1 MTHPFAP
8 AIRRRFC
15 FLLFLAA
22 FLPLLFTTTSTHAG
36 EPAQSTLD
44 TVKSRSV
51 LIAGVLTQNIPYGY
65 LDANGA
71 NAGFDVDVARY
82 LAGKL
87 GVKLE
92 LRPITPAT
100 RIPLLVSGGIDVAIA
115 ATTITRERSEAVDFT
130 WPYATEGGKI
140 LIRKGEKIAGLNDLD
155 NQVVAFPQGLSG
167 YADIVKA
174 HPSIKPLVL
183 PDPPAAYQAVLQ
195 GKAVATILD
204 ATPLYRLAQ
213 SNPKVEIAAG
223 EAWAPRPLALAI
235 RQNDTRWRNALNY
248 ALADLWRDDTYRTF
262 YRKNFGRLP
271 DPRFSIDPYGI

>member
-1 MTHPFAP
+1 MISLSAP
-8 AIRRRFC
+8 AVRLRSTILWLLAA
-15 FLLFLAA
+15 LLFQLS
-22 FLPLLFTTTSTHAG
+22 LMTSARAI
-36 EPAQSTLD
+36 ELAQSTLD
-44 TVKSRSV
+44 TVKSRGV

-65 LDANGA
+65 LDASGA

-82 LAGKL
+82 LAAKL
-87 GVKLE
+87 GVRLE

-100 RIPLLVSGGIDVAIA
+100 RIPLLVSGAIDVAIA

-140 LIRKGEKIAGLNDLD
+140 LVRKGEKIDGLNDLD

-167 YADIVKA
+167 YAGIVKA

-183 PDPPAAYQAVLQ
+183 PDPAAAYQAVLQ

-213 SNPKVEIAAG
+213 NNSKVQIASND
-223 EAWAPRPLALAI
+223 AWAPKPLALAI

-248 ALADLWRDDTYRTF
+248 ALADLWRDGTYRTL
-262 YRKNFGRLP
+262 YQKNFGRLP
-271 DPRFSIDPYGI
+271 DPRFSIDPYDI